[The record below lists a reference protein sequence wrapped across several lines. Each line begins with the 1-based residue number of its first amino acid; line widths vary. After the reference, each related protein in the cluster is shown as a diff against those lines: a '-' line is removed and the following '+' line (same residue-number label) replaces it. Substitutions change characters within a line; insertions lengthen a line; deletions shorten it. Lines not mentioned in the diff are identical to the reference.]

1 MSANESLFAVVG
13 PAFLLGVDL
22 VVDDGETCGW
32 LTGVEIDEGGDMNG
46 GVGAAGSFSAGG
58 TC

>member
-32 LTGVEIDEGGDMNG
+32 LTGVEIGEGGDMNL
-46 GVGAAGSFSAGG
+46 SLIHI
-58 TC
+58 